1 MTKKNS
7 HLFELLILGSSSAI
21 PSDDRFP
28 SAQLLNMRE
37 QLFLIDC
44 GEATQNRLWSFKVR
58 WSKISHICISH
69 LHGDHVFGLPG
80 LITSFSHLQRK
91 EPLTICGPEGIQ
103 DFLEGTL
110 RHSRAHL
117 NFEIHYLELDHRSGT
132 KFYDDGLLSITSFPL
147 NHRVPTIGYVFKVE
161 EHYRKLNIEKI
172 SQYAIPVS
180 QYKKVV
186 AGESISDME
195 GNVYTADEFSAP
207 VHYLKSYAYCSD
219 TRYDES
225 IISFI
230 KDVDVLYH
238 ETTYL
243 EALAHKAQETGH
255 STAHQAAI
263 MAKKS
268 GVGRLI
274 TGHYSSRYHEL
285 NVFLQECQ
293 SVFPNTI
300 LGKEGLLVQI

>member
-1 MTKKNS
+1 
-7 HLFELLILGSSSAI
+7 
-21 PSDDRFP
+21 
-28 SAQLLNMRE
+28 
-37 QLFLIDC
+37 
-44 GEATQNRLWSFKVR
+44 
-58 WSKISHICISH
+58 
-69 LHGDHVFGLPG
+69 
-80 LITSFSHLQRK
+80 
-91 EPLTICGPEGIQ
+91 
-103 DFLEGTL
+103 
-110 RHSRAHL
+110 
-117 NFEIHYLELDHRSGT
+117 
-132 KFYDDGLLSITSFPL
+132 
-147 NHRVPTIGYVFKVE
+147 
-161 EHYRKLNIEKI
+161 
-172 SQYAIPVS
+172 
-180 QYKKVV
+180 
-186 AGESISDME
+186 ME